1 MHIQQ
6 TQELSVVVVVVVSF
20 FFLSLSLSLS
30 LSLCRCFRAR
40 NTAHK
45 KKHKARASQRL
56 ITAPES
62 ALLERK
68 LVFTDEMHPDIIY
81 EAVYF

>member
-20 FFLSLSLSLS
+20 FFLSLSLS

-68 LVFTDEMHPDIIY
+68 LVFTDEMHPDIIS

>member
-6 TQELSVVVVVVVSF
+6 TQELVVVVVVVVSF
-20 FFLSLSLSLS
+20 FFLSLS

-68 LVFTDEMHPDIIY
+68 LVFTDEMHPDIIS